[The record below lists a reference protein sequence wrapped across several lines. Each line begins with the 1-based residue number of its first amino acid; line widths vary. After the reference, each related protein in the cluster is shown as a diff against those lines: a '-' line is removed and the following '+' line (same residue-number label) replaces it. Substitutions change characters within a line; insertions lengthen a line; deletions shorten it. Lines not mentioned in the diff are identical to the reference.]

1 MNVKKLKD
9 VWLEFFRTNR
19 LDDHWWARKQCDN
32 KERQADIVKIRGQGR
47 FYRKLHY
54 DQKIWYEYLLH
65 LTYVTKQNKQIY
77 KEEQVIPF
85 QFRLVNNEVV
95 DHQKVSLLPNS
106 EERATISPRADSR
119 STSKSMERF
128 TYDRREAVKYAEY
141 WWNDYN
147 PEFEMFAVDCTNY
160 VSQCLLAGGAPME
173 GAPVRENGWWY
184 RDRNWSFSWAVA
196 HSMRW
201 YLSGSTSGLRGLEV
215 QKPEE
220 LYPGDVICYDFQ
232 GDGRW
237 DHNTIVVA
245 KDANGMPLVNA
256 HTDNSRHRYWSYE
269 DSTAWTPEIKYK
281 FFRIGMT

>member
-1 MNVKKLKD
+1 MIKLKAI
-9 VWLEFFRTNR
+9 WLEFFRNER
-19 LDDHWWARKQCDN
+19 HDDHWWKRKQQRN
-32 KERQADIVKIRGQGR
+32 KERGADIKRIRGHGR
-47 FYRKLHY
+47 VYRQLHY
-54 DQKIWYEYLLH
+54 DHQIWYEYLLH
-65 LTYVTKQNKQIY
+65 ITYVTKQNKRIY
-77 KEEQVIPF
+77 LEEQVTPF

-95 DHQKVSLLPNS
+95 DHHNVSLLPNR
-106 EERATISPRADSR
+106 EKPVTIAPRTDSR
-119 STSKSMERF
+119 STSISAERF
-128 TYDRREAVKYAEY
+128 TYDRRAAVKYAEH

-147 PEFEMFAVDCTNY
+147 PDFEKFAVDCTNY

-173 GAPVRENGWWY
+173 GAPVREDGWWY
-184 RDRNWSFSWAVA
+184 QDRNWSFSWAVA

-215 QKPEE
+215 EKPEE

-245 KDANGMPLVNA
+245 KDEKGMPLVNA

-269 DSTAWTPEIKYK
+269 DSSAWTEQIKYK